1 MRIEALAA
9 PVRGAPLEPF
19 AYDAP
24 DLGLFGCLVE
34 VHACGVCRSDLHM
47 IDDDWRQSRY
57 PLVPGHEVVG
67 IVREVGP
74 QVTHLAAGQR
84 VGVGWQRSACLACTD
99 CLRGDENLCAEA
111 RSLIGHG
118 HGGFASHVVVDARFA
133 FRLPDAIPTE
143 VAGPLLCGG
152 ATVYSALRA
161 AGAGGGREVGVVGLG
176 GLGHLAVQF
185 AARLGDRVT
194 VFTGSPDKAAAAEAL
209 GAARAVVVREGRP
222 GPLDRPLDVLLSTAP
237 APLDWNAFLAALA
250 TGGTLSFVAAAGAV
264 PIRPDLLMFRRRK
277 VTGSLIGS
285 RAEIVEMLDLAA
297 RLGVRP
303 VVEAFPLAEANE
315 ALRRVRENRVRHR
328 AVLRVR

>member
-9 PVRGAPLEPF
+9 PARGAPLEPF
-19 AYDAP
+19 GYEAP
-24 DLGLFGCLVE
+24 DLGPSGCLVE
-34 VHACGVCRSDLHM
+34 VDACGVCRSDLHM

-74 QVTHLAAGQR
+74 HVTGLAAGDR
-84 VGVGWQRSACLACTD
+84 VGVGWQRSACLACGD

-111 RSLIGHG
+111 RSLIGNG
-118 HGGFASHVVVDARFA
+118 HGGFGSHVVVDARFA
-133 FRLPDAIPTE
+133 FRIPDAIPTD

-194 VFTGSPDKAAAAEAL
+194 VFTGSPDKAEAARAL
-209 GAARAVVVREGRP
+209 GATRTVLVREGGP
-222 GPLDRPLDVLLSTAP
+222 GPLDRPLDVVLSTVP
-237 APLDWNAFLAALA
+237 APLDWNAFLGALA
-250 TGGTLSFVAAAGAV
+250 TGGTLSFVAAAGPV
-264 PIRPDLLMFRRRK
+264 PIRPDLLMFRRRR

-303 VVEAFPLAEANE
+303 VVETFPLAEANE
-315 ALRRVRENRVRHR
+315 ALRRVRENRVRYR